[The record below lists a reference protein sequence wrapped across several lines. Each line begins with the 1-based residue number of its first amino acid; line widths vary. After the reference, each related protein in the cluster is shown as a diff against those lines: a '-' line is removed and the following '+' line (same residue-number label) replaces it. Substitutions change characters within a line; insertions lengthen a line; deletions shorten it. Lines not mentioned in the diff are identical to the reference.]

1 MDKAFFS
8 MYKFVII
15 LMRDSMEVKIEKLD
29 HFGRGIT
36 YLEDKICFV
45 ENALPGEIVDVSV
58 VKRKPKYLE
67 AKVDSYIEK
76 SSFRI
81 ADECPYSNICG
92 GCSLG
97 HMTYEQENE
106 WKEKK
111 IREIIQKYTSVDVCK
126 IEPIIFHERNHYR
139 NKIVLH
145 GDENGLGLYQEK
157 SNQIVSIDQCLLV
170 DQKINECI
178 PFFHNCDIQ
187 EAIIKTS
194 NDSENRMIS
203 ISGKVDNL
211 DSIIG
216 QNQVV
221 IVNGKCYTKED
232 KLLTKIGT
240 KKFYEGVHSFFQ
252 VNRTLT
258 EKLYEEVVSH
268 IQKKKYQTVLDL
280 YCGTGTIGIF
290 ISGYVGKV
298 IGIDSNDSNIS
309 DALKN
314 KEINHVQNIEFICDK
329 VENCI
334 SSFQGIDCI
343 IVDPPRAGLDSKT
356 KEYLHQI
363 SASKIIYVSCDPVT
377 LARDI
382 QDLSD
387 VYSVEE
393 LKPFNMFPRTYHV
406 ECVCLLMRK

>member
-1 MDKAFFS
+1 
-8 MYKFVII
+8 
-15 LMRDSMEVKIEKLD
+15 MRDIMEVRIEKLD

-45 ENALPGEIVDVSV
+45 ENALPGEIVNVSIV
-58 VKRKPKYLE
+58 QRKPKYLE
-67 AKVDSYIEK
+67 AKVNSYIKK

-81 ADECPYSNICG
+81 EDECPYSNICG

-97 HMTYEQENE
+97 HMTYEQENQ
-106 WKEKK
+106 WKEEK
-111 IREIIQKYTSVDVCK
+111 IREIFQRYTSIDVSK
-126 IEPIIFHERNHYR
+126 IKPIVFHERNHYR

-145 GDENGLGLYQEK
+145 GDEKGLGLYQEK
-157 SNQIVSIDQCLLV
+157 SNQIASIDQCLLV

-178 PFFHNCDIQ
+178 PLLRNYSIR
-187 EAIIKTS
+187 EAIIKIS

-211 DSIIG
+211 DSIMK

-221 IVNGKCYTKED
+221 IVNEKCYTKED

-240 KKFYEGVHSFFQ
+240 KCFYEGVHSFFQ

-268 IQKKKYQTVLDL
+268 IQNKKYQTVLDL

-290 ISGYVGKV
+290 ISDYVGKV

-314 KEINHVQNIEFICDK
+314 KDLNHVQNIEFICDK
-329 VENCI
+329 VENRI
-334 SSFQGIDCI
+334 SSFRDIDCI

-356 KEYLHQI
+356 REYIHQI
-363 SASKIIYVSCDPVT
+363 AASKIIYVSCDPVT

-382 QDLSD
+382 QDLND
-387 VYSVEE
+387 IYSVEE
-393 LKPFNMFPRTYHV
+393 VKPFNMFPRTYHV
-406 ECVCLLMRK
+406 ETVSVLCRRN